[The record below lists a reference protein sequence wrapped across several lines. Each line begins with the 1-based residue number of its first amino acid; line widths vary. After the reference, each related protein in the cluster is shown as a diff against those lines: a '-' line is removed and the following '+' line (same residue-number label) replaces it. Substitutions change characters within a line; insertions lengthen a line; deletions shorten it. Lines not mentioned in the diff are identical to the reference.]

1 MEEIKDFL
9 EDAAL
14 TNYAD
19 IFKEEGYD
27 SFPHLLAMGPSD
39 LSDLKTID

>member
-27 SFPHLLAMGPSD
+27 SLPHLLAMGPSD